1 MSTIFEE
8 EFQRMKKTLATMD
21 EQLDKLEKIPVYYGE
36 DFKEQ
41 ILESMR
47 ESNRQNLRIGVQ
59 EPYFGRLDFQEDGQP
74 EPNPIYIGKV
84 GVSDEETMKPIV
96 IDWRAPVASMFYSF
110 TGGEEPAFYHSPDG
124 LVEGDVYLKRNIAI
138 RKRELERVVDT
149 YVKGSEDVS
158 LADDFLLYRLGEN
171 KDNKLKD
178 IVSTIQSEQNDIIR
192 AEKNMPLLIQ
202 GVAGSGK
209 TTIALHRLAFL
220 IYEYREQLE
229 AERMIVFAPNSLF
242 LDYISSVLPELGV
255 GNIRQTTFQDWALN
269 TLDDAVK
276 LKDTDEKLK
285 EAFSINRDDK
295 KVMLGKLKGTM
306 KFKSFIEENIVQFEK
321 NLLPTKD
328 FEAWDKASIT
338 VEEIRKWMQVEYK
351 HYPLRKRRERLVG
364 RIKRWIEIELKK
376 FEGTNEKKALKKE
389 ATKRLNAYMKFWPK
403 MSPLSFY
410 SSMMKQKEILEVL
423 PEELVQETEK
433 NCRKKEVYVEDLA
446 PLIHIHHRLAGI
458 EIGQKFHHVVIDE
471 AQDFSPFQIYILKEI
486 TMGNS
491 FTILGDLSQ
500 AIYDYQGIEDWND
513 FKEVFQET
521 GYYELTRSYRSTK
534 EIIEFANEVIKNA
547 EIPVGL
553 ATPVFRSGEKV
564 KVIST
569 DNQFAAIVKTLQHMQ
584 SENVKTI
591 AVIGR
596 TDDECR
602 DIYEKLTAT
611 GITANVIEANQS
623 KYEGGISVVPVY
635 LAKGLEFDAVLLI
648 DVDEVHYKGTKHDAK
663 LLYVGCTRS
672 LHDLRIFYSGEA
684 SPLIQGIQ
692 EEFYESK

>member
-1 MSTIFEE
+1 MSNIFEE
-8 EFQRMKKTLATMD
+8 ELQKMKDILCTMD
-21 EQLDKLEKIPVYYGE
+21 EQLEQLEKIPVYYGE

-47 ESNRQNLRIGVQ
+47 ESNRQNLRIGVH
-59 EPYFGRLDFQEDGQP
+59 EPYFGRLDFQEDGK
-74 EPNPIYIGKV
+74 EEVMPIYIGKV
-84 GVSDEETMKPIV
+84 GVSDKDTMKPIV

-110 TGGEEPAFYHSPDG
+110 TGGEELAFYHSPDG
-124 LVEGDVYLKRNIAI
+124 LVEGDVYLKRNISI

-149 YVKGSEDVS
+149 YVKGNEDVS
-158 LADDFLLYRLGEN
+158 HADDFLLYRLGEN

-192 AEKNMPLLIQ
+192 AEKNLPLLIQ

-255 GNIRQTTFQDWALN
+255 GNISQTTFPDWALR
-269 TLDDAVK
+269 LLEGSVK
-276 LKDTDEKLK
+276 LKQTEEKLK
-285 EAFSINRDDK
+285 EAFSINRDEK
-295 KVMLGKLKGTM
+295 KVMLGKLKGTLE
-306 KFKSFIEENIVQFEK
+306 FKSFIEERMIQFEK
-321 NLLPTKD
+321 DLVPTKD
-328 FEAWDKASIT
+328 FEAWDKAVIP
-338 VEEIRKWMQVEYK
+338 VEDVKKWMQVEYK
-351 HYPLRKRRERLVG
+351 HYPLKKRRERLVG
-364 RIKRWIEIELKK
+364 RMKRWIEIELKK
-376 FEGTNEKKALKKE
+376 FGETNEKKLLKKE
-389 ATKRLNAYMKFWPK
+389 ATKRLNTYMNFWPK
-403 MSPLSFY
+403 MSPLSLY
-410 SSMMKQKEILEVL
+410 NSMIKSKEILEVL

-433 NCRKKEVYVEDLA
+433 NCRKKEVYVEDLPA
-446 PLIHIHHRLAGI
+446 LIYIHHRITGI
-458 EIGQKFHHVVIDE
+458 EMGQKFHHVVIDE
-471 AQDFSPFQIYILKEI
+471 AQDFSPFQVYVLKEI
-486 TMGNS
+486 TLGNS

-500 AIYDYQGIEDWND
+500 AIYDYQGIEDWNA

-534 EIIEFANEVIKNA
+534 EIIEFANEIIRNA

-553 ATPVFRSGEKV
+553 ATPVFRSGEDV
-564 KVIST
+564 KVIRAE
-569 DNQFAAIVKTLQHMQ
+569 DQFTEVLKTVQHLQN
-584 SENVKTI
+584 EDVKTI

-602 DIYEKLTAT
+602 DIYEKLTNAGLT
-611 GITANVIEANQS
+611 VNFIEADQS

-648 DVDEVHYKGTKHDAK
+648 DVDEEHYKNTKHDAK

-672 LHDLRIFYSGEA
+672 LHDLWIFYSGEV
-684 SPLIQGIQ
+684 SPLI
-692 EEFYESK
+692 KR

>member
-1 MSTIFEE
+1 MSNIFEDE
-8 EFQRMKKTLATMD
+8 LQKMKDTLHTMD
-21 EQLDKLEKIPVYYGE
+21 EQLDRLEKIPVYYGE

-59 EPYFGRLDFQEDGQP
+59 EPYFGRLDFQEDGK
-74 EPNPIYIGKV
+74 EAVMPIYIGKV
-84 GVSDEETMKPIV
+84 GVSDMDTMKPII

-110 TGGEEPAFYHSPDG
+110 TGGEELAFYQSPDG
-124 LVEGDVYLKRNIAI
+124 LVEGDVYLKRNISI

-149 YVKGSEDVS
+149 YVKGNEDVS
-158 LADDFLLYRLGEN
+158 HADDFLLYRLGEN

-192 AEKNMPLLIQ
+192 AERNLPLLIQ

-255 GNIRQTTFQDWALN
+255 GNISQTTFSDWALR
-269 TLDDAVK
+269 TLDDSVK
-276 LKDTDEKLK
+276 LKQTEEKLK
-285 EAFSINRDDK
+285 EAFSINRDEK
-295 KVMLGKLKGTM
+295 KVMLGKLKGTLE
-306 KFKSFIEENIVQFEK
+306 FKTFIEERMIQFE
-321 NLLPTKD
+321 NELVPTKD
-328 FEAWDKASIT
+328 FEAWDRAIIP
-338 VEEIRKWMQVEYK
+338 VEDVKKWMQVEYK
-351 HYPLRKRRERLVG
+351 HYPLQKRRERLVG
-364 RIKRWIEIELKK
+364 RMKRWIEIELKK
-376 FEGTNEKKALKKE
+376 FGETNEKKLLKKE

-403 MSPLSFY
+403 MSALSLY
-410 SSMMKQKEILEVL
+410 SSIVKSKEILEVL
-423 PEELVQETEK
+423 PEELVKETEK
-433 NCRKKEVYVEDLA
+433 SCRKKEVCVEDLPA
-446 PLIHIHHRLAGI
+446 LIYIHHRITGI

-471 AQDFSPFQIYILKEI
+471 AQDFSPFQVYVLKEI
-486 TMGNS
+486 TLGNS

-500 AIYDYQGIEDWND
+500 AIYDYQGIEDWNA

-534 EIIEFANEVIKNA
+534 EIIEFANEIIKNA

-553 ATPVFRSGEKV
+553 ATPVFRSGEDV
-564 KVIST
+564 KVIHAE
-569 DNQFAAIVKTLQHMQ
+569 NQFTEIVKTVKHLQ
-584 SENVKTI
+584 NADVKTI

-596 TDDECR
+596 TEDECR
-602 DIYEKLTAT
+602 DIYMKLTNA
-611 GITANVIEANQS
+611 GLMVNVIEANQS

-648 DVDEVHYKGTKHDAK
+648 DVDEEHYKNTKHDAK

-672 LHDLRIFYSGEA
+672 LHDLWIFHSGEA
-684 SPLIQGIQ
+684 SPLIKGL
-692 EEFYESK
+692 K

>member
-1 MSTIFEE
+1 MSNIFEDE
-8 EFQRMKKTLATMD
+8 LQKMKDTLHTMD
-21 EQLDKLEKIPVYYGE
+21 EQLDRLEKIPVYYGE

-59 EPYFGRLDFQEDGQP
+59 EPYFGRLDFQEDGK
-74 EPNPIYIGKV
+74 EEVMPIYIGKV
-84 GVSDEETMKPIV
+84 GVSDMDTMKPII

-110 TGGEEPAFYHSPDG
+110 TGGEELAFYQSPDG
-124 LVEGDVYLKRNIAI
+124 LVEGDVYLKRNISI

-149 YVKGSEDVS
+149 YVKGNEDVS
-158 LADDFLLYRLGEN
+158 HADDFLLYRLGEN

-192 AEKNMPLLIQ
+192 AERNLPLLIQ

-255 GNIRQTTFQDWALN
+255 GNISQTTFPDWALR
-269 TLDDAVK
+269 TLDDSVK
-276 LKDTDEKLK
+276 LKQTEKKLK
-285 EAFSINRDDK
+285 EAFSINRDEK
-295 KVMLGKLKGTM
+295 KVMLGKLKGTLE
-306 KFKSFIEENIVQFEK
+306 FKTFIEERMIQFE
-321 NLLPTKD
+321 NELVPTKD
-328 FEAWDKASIT
+328 FEAWDRAIIP
-338 VEEIRKWMQVEYK
+338 VEDIKKWMQVEYK
-351 HYPLRKRRERLVG
+351 HYSLQKRRERLVG
-364 RIKRWIEIELKK
+364 RMKRWIEIELKK
-376 FEGTNEKKALKKE
+376 FGETNEKKLLKKE

-403 MSPLSFY
+403 MSALSLY
-410 SSMMKQKEILEVL
+410 SSIVKSKEILEVL
-423 PEELVQETEK
+423 PEELVKETEK
-433 NCRKKEVYVEDLA
+433 SCRKKEVCVEDLPA
-446 PLIHIHHRLAGI
+446 LIYIHHRITGI

-471 AQDFSPFQIYILKEI
+471 AQDFSPFQVYVLKEI
-486 TMGNS
+486 TLGNS

-500 AIYDYQGIEDWND
+500 AIYDYQGIEDWNA

-534 EIIEFANEVIKNA
+534 EIIEFANEIIKNA

-553 ATPVFRSGEKV
+553 ATPVFRSGEDV
-564 KVIST
+564 KVIHAE
-569 DNQFAAIVKTLQHMQ
+569 NQFTEIVKTVKHLQ
-584 SENVKTI
+584 NADVKTI

-596 TDDECR
+596 TEDECR
-602 DIYEKLTAT
+602 GIYVKLTNAGLT
-611 GITANVIEANQS
+611 VNVIEANQS

-648 DVDEVHYKGTKHDAK
+648 DVDEEHYKNTKHDAK

-672 LHDLRIFYSGEA
+672 LHDLWIFHSGEA
-684 SPLIQGIQ
+684 SPLIKGL
-692 EEFYESK
+692 K

>member
-1 MSTIFEE
+1 MSNIFEE
-8 EFQRMKKTLATMD
+8 ELQKMKDILCTMD
-21 EQLDKLEKIPVYYGE
+21 EQLEQLEKIPVYYGE

-59 EPYFGRLDFQEDGQP
+59 EPYFGRLDFQEDGK
-74 EPNPIYIGKV
+74 EDVMPIYIGKV
-84 GVSDEETMKPIV
+84 GVSDKDTMKPMV

-110 TGGEEPAFYHSPDG
+110 TGGEELAFYHSPDG
-124 LVEGDVYLKRNIAI
+124 LVEGDVYLKRNISI

-149 YVKGSEDVS
+149 YVKGNEDVS
-158 LADDFLLYRLGEN
+158 HADDFLLYRLGEN

-192 AEKNMPLLIQ
+192 AERNLPLLIQ

-255 GNIRQTTFQDWALN
+255 GNISQTTFPDWALR
-269 TLDDAVK
+269 TLDGSVK
-276 LKDTDEKLK
+276 LKQTEEKLK
-285 EAFSINRDDK
+285 EAFSINRDEK
-295 KVMLGKLKGTM
+295 KVMLGKLKGTLE
-306 KFKSFIEENIVQFEK
+306 FKSFIEERMVQFEK
-321 NLLPTKD
+321 DLLPTKD
-328 FEAWDKASIT
+328 FEAWDKAVIP
-338 VEEIRKWMQVEYK
+338 VEDVKKWMQVEYK
-351 HYPLRKRRERLVG
+351 HYPLKKRRERLVG
-364 RIKRWIEIELKK
+364 RMKRWIEIELKK
-376 FEGTNEKKALKKE
+376 FGETNEKKLLKKE
-389 ATKRLNAYMKFWPK
+389 ATKRLNTYMNFWPK
-403 MSPLSFY
+403 MSPLSLY
-410 SSMMKQKEILEVL
+410 SSMLKSKEILEVL

-433 NCRKKEVYVEDLA
+433 NSRKKEVYVEDLPA
-446 PLIHIHHRLAGI
+446 LIYIHHRITGI

-471 AQDFSPFQIYILKEI
+471 AQDFSPFQVYVLKEI
-486 TMGNS
+486 TLGNS

-500 AIYDYQGIEDWND
+500 AIYDYQGIEDWGA
-513 FKEVFQET
+513 FKEVFQEI

-534 EIIEFANEVIKNA
+534 EIIEFANEIIKNA

-553 ATPVFRSGEKV
+553 ATPVFRSGEDV
-564 KVIST
+564 KVIHTEDQFT
-569 DNQFAAIVKTLQHMQ
+569 DIMKTLQHLQ
-584 SENVKTI
+584 NEDVKTI

-602 DIYEKLTAT
+602 VIYEKLTNAGLT
-611 GITANVIEANQS
+611 VNVIEADQS

-648 DVDEVHYKGTKHDAK
+648 DVDEEHYKNTKHDAK

-672 LHDLRIFYSGEA
+672 LHDLWIFHSGEV
-684 SPLIQGIQ
+684 SPLI
-692 EEFYESK
+692 KR

>member
-1 MSTIFEE
+1 MSNIFEDE
-8 EFQRMKKTLATMD
+8 LQKMKDTLHTMD

-59 EPYFGRLDFQEDGQP
+59 EPYFGRLDFQEDGK
-74 EPNPIYIGKV
+74 EAVMPIYIGKV
-84 GVSDEETMKPIV
+84 GVSDMDTMKPII

-110 TGGEEPAFYHSPDG
+110 TGGEELAFYQSPDG
-124 LVEGDVYLKRNIAI
+124 LVEGDVYLKRNISI

-149 YVKGSEDVS
+149 YVKGNEDVS
-158 LADDFLLYRLGEN
+158 HADDFLLYRLGEN

-192 AEKNMPLLIQ
+192 AERNLPLLIQ

-255 GNIRQTTFQDWALN
+255 GNISQTTFSDWALH
-269 TLDDAVK
+269 TLEGSVK
-276 LKDTDEKLK
+276 LKQTEEKLK
-285 EAFSINRDDK
+285 EAFSINRDEK
-295 KVMLGKLKGTM
+295 KVMLGKLKGTLE
-306 KFKSFIEENIVQFEK
+306 FKTFIEERMIQFE
-321 NLLPTKD
+321 NELVPTKD
-328 FEAWDKASIT
+328 FEAWDRAIIP
-338 VEEIRKWMQVEYK
+338 VEDIKKWMQVEYK
-351 HYPLRKRRERLVG
+351 HYPLQKRRERLVG
-364 RIKRWIEIELKK
+364 RMKRWIEIELKK
-376 FEGTNEKKALKKE
+376 FGETNEKKLLKKE

-403 MSPLSFY
+403 MSALSLY
-410 SSMMKQKEILEVL
+410 NSIVKSKEILEVL
-423 PEELVQETEK
+423 PEELVKETEK
-433 NCRKKEVYVEDLA
+433 SCRKKEVYVEDLPA
-446 PLIHIHHRLAGI
+446 LIYIHHRITGI

-471 AQDFSPFQIYILKEI
+471 AQDFSPFQVYVLKEI
-486 TMGNS
+486 TLGNS

-500 AIYDYQGIEDWND
+500 AIYDYQGIEDWNA

-534 EIIEFANEVIKNA
+534 EIIEFANEIIKNA

-553 ATPVFRSGEKV
+553 ATPVFRSGEDV
-564 KVIST
+564 KVIHAE
-569 DNQFAAIVKTLQHMQ
+569 NQFTEIVKTVKHLQ
-584 SENVKTI
+584 NADVKTI

-596 TDDECR
+596 TEDECR
-602 DIYEKLTAT
+602 DIYVKLTNAGLT
-611 GITANVIEANQS
+611 VNVIEANQS

-648 DVDEVHYKGTKHDAK
+648 DVDEEHYKNTKHDAK

-672 LHDLRIFYSGEA
+672 LHDLWIFHSGEA
-684 SPLIQGIQ
+684 SPLIKGL
-692 EEFYESK
+692 K

>member
-1 MSTIFEE
+1 MNNIFEE
-8 EFQRMKKTLATMD
+8 ELQQMKDTLCTMD
-21 EQLDKLEKIPVYYGE
+21 DQLEQLEKIPVYYGE

-41 ILESMR
+41 IFESMR
-47 ESNRQNLRIGVQ
+47 ESNRQSLRIGVQ
-59 EPYFGRLDFQEDGQP
+59 EPYFGRLDFQEDGK
-74 EPNPIYIGKV
+74 EEVMPIYIGKV
-84 GVSDEETMKPIV
+84 GVSDKDTMKPIV

-110 TGGEEPAFYHSPDG
+110 TGGEELAFYHSPDG
-124 LVEGDVYLKRNIAI
+124 LVEGDVYLKRNISI

-149 YVKGSEDVS
+149 YVKGNEDVS
-158 LADDFLLYRLGEN
+158 HADDFLLYRLGEN

-192 AEKNMPLLIQ
+192 AERNLPLLIQ

-255 GNIRQTTFQDWALN
+255 GNISQTTFPDWALR
-269 TLDDAVK
+269 LLEGSVK
-276 LKDTDEKLK
+276 LKKTEEKLK
-285 EAFSINRDDK
+285 EAFSINRDEK
-295 KVMLGKLKGTM
+295 KVMLGKLKGTLE
-306 KFKSFIEENIVQFEK
+306 FKSFIEERMIQFEK
-321 NLLPTKD
+321 DLVPTKD
-328 FEAWDKASIT
+328 FEAWDKAVIP
-338 VEEIRKWMQVEYK
+338 VEDVKKWMQVEYK
-351 HYPLRKRRERLVG
+351 HYPLKKRRERLVG
-364 RIKRWIEIELKK
+364 RMKRWIEIELKK
-376 FEGTNEKKALKKE
+376 FGETNEKKLLKKE
-389 ATKRLNAYMKFWPK
+389 ATKRLNTYMNFWPK
-403 MSPLSFY
+403 MSPLSLY
-410 SSMMKQKEILEVL
+410 NSIIKSKEILEVL

-433 NCRKKEVYVEDLA
+433 NCRKKEVYVEDLPA
-446 PLIHIHHRLAGI
+446 LIYIHHRITGI

-471 AQDFSPFQIYILKEI
+471 AQDFSPFQVYVLKEI
-486 TMGNS
+486 TLGNS

-500 AIYDYQGIEDWND
+500 AIYDYQGIEDWGA

-534 EIIEFANEVIKNA
+534 EIIEFANEIIKNA

-553 ATPVFRSGEKV
+553 ATPVFRSGEDV
-564 KVIST
+564 KVIHAE
-569 DNQFAAIVKTLQHMQ
+569 DQFTEIMKTLKHLQN
-584 SENVKTI
+584 EDVKTI

-602 DIYEKLTAT
+602 DIYEKLTNAGLT
-611 GITANVIEANQS
+611 VNVIEADQS

-648 DVDEVHYKGTKHDAK
+648 DVDEEHYKNTKHDAK

-672 LHDLRIFYSGEA
+672 LHDLWIFYSGEV
-684 SPLIQGIQ
+684 SPLI
-692 EEFYESK
+692 KR

>member
-1 MSTIFEE
+1 MNNIFEE
-8 EFQRMKKTLATMD
+8 ELQKMKDILCTMD
-21 EQLDKLEKIPVYYGE
+21 EQLEQLEKIPVYYGE

-59 EPYFGRLDFQEDGQP
+59 EPYFGRLDFQEDGK
-74 EPNPIYIGKV
+74 EDVMPIYIGKV
-84 GVSDEETMKPIV
+84 GVSDKDTMKPMV

-110 TGGEEPAFYHSPDG
+110 TGGEELAFYHSPDG
-124 LVEGDVYLKRNIAI
+124 LVEGDVYLKRNISI

-149 YVKGSEDVS
+149 YVKGNEDVS
-158 LADDFLLYRLGEN
+158 HADDFLLYRLGEN

-192 AEKNMPLLIQ
+192 AERNLPLLIQ

-255 GNIRQTTFQDWALN
+255 GNISQTTFPDWALR
-269 TLDDAVK
+269 TLDGSVK
-276 LKDTDEKLK
+276 LKQTEEKLK
-285 EAFSINRDDK
+285 EAFSINRDEK
-295 KVMLGKLKGTM
+295 KVMLGKLKGTLE
-306 KFKSFIEENIVQFEK
+306 FKSFIEERMVQFEK
-321 NLLPTKD
+321 DLLPTKD
-328 FEAWDKASIT
+328 FEAWDKAVIP
-338 VEEIRKWMQVEYK
+338 VEDVKKWMQVEYK
-351 HYPLRKRRERLVG
+351 HYPLKKRRERLVG
-364 RIKRWIEIELKK
+364 RMKRWIEIELKK
-376 FEGTNEKKALKKE
+376 FGETNEKKLLKKE
-389 ATKRLNAYMKFWPK
+389 ATKRLNTYMNFWPK
-403 MSPLSFY
+403 MSPLSLY
-410 SSMMKQKEILEVL
+410 SSMLKSKEILDVL

-433 NCRKKEVYVEDLA
+433 NCRKKEVYGEDLPA
-446 PLIHIHHRLAGI
+446 LIYIHHRITGI

-471 AQDFSPFQIYILKEI
+471 AQDFSPFQVYVLKEI
-486 TMGNS
+486 TLGNS

-500 AIYDYQGIEDWND
+500 AIYDYQGIEDWNA

-534 EIIEFANEVIKNA
+534 EIIEFANEIIKNA

-553 ATPVFRSGEKV
+553 ATPVFRSGEEV
-564 KVIST
+564 KVIHAE
-569 DNQFAAIVKTLQHMQ
+569 DQFTEVLKTLQHLQ
-584 SENVKTI
+584 NEDVKTI

-602 DIYEKLTAT
+602 DIYEKLTNAGLT
-611 GITANVIEANQS
+611 VNVIEADQS

-648 DVDEVHYKGTKHDAK
+648 DVDEEHYKNTKHDAK

-672 LHDLRIFYSGEA
+672 LHDLWIFHGGKA
-684 SPLIQGIQ
+684 SPLIKG
-692 EEFYESK
+692 

>member
-1 MSTIFEE
+1 MSNIFEDE
-8 EFQRMKKTLATMD
+8 LQKMKDTLHTMD
-21 EQLDKLEKIPVYYGE
+21 EQLDRLEKIPVYYGE

-59 EPYFGRLDFQEDGQP
+59 EPYFGRLDFQEDGK
-74 EPNPIYIGKV
+74 EEVMPIYIGKV
-84 GVSDEETMKPIV
+84 GVSDMDTMKPII

-110 TGGEEPAFYHSPDG
+110 TGGEELAFYQSPDG
-124 LVEGDVYLKRNIAI
+124 LVEGDVYLKRNISI

-149 YVKGSEDVS
+149 YVKGNEDVS
-158 LADDFLLYRLGEN
+158 HADDFLLYRLGEN

-192 AEKNMPLLIQ
+192 AERNLPLLIQ

-255 GNIRQTTFQDWALN
+255 GNISQTTFPDWALR
-269 TLDDAVK
+269 TLDDSVK
-276 LKDTDEKLK
+276 LKQTEKKLK
-285 EAFSINRDDK
+285 EAFSINRDEK
-295 KVMLGKLKGTM
+295 KVMLGKLKGTLE
-306 KFKSFIEENIVQFEK
+306 FKTFIEERMIQFE
-321 NLLPTKD
+321 NELVPTKD
-328 FEAWDKASIT
+328 FEAWDRAIIPLEDVK
-338 VEEIRKWMQVEYK
+338 KWMQVEYK
-351 HYPLRKRRERLVG
+351 HYPLQKRRERLVG
-364 RIKRWIEIELKK
+364 RMKRWIEIELKK
-376 FEGTNEKKALKKE
+376 FGETNEKKLLKKE

-403 MSPLSFY
+403 MSALSLY
-410 SSMMKQKEILEVL
+410 SSIVKSKEILEVL
-423 PEELVQETEK
+423 PEELVKETEK
-433 NCRKKEVYVEDLA
+433 SCRKKEVCVEDLPA
-446 PLIHIHHRLAGI
+446 LIYIHHRITGI

-471 AQDFSPFQIYILKEI
+471 AQDFSPFQVYVLKEI
-486 TMGNS
+486 TLGNS

-500 AIYDYQGIEDWND
+500 AIYDYQGIEDWNA

-534 EIIEFANEVIKNA
+534 EIIEFANEIIKNA

-553 ATPVFRSGEKV
+553 ATPVFRSGEDV
-564 KVIST
+564 KVIHAE
-569 DNQFAAIVKTLQHMQ
+569 NQFTEIVKTVKHLQ
-584 SENVKTI
+584 NADVKTI

-596 TDDECR
+596 TEDECR
-602 DIYEKLTAT
+602 DIYVKLTNAGLT
-611 GITANVIEANQS
+611 VNVIEANQS

-648 DVDEVHYKGTKHDAK
+648 DVDEEHYKNTKHDAK

-672 LHDLRIFYSGEA
+672 LHDLWIFHSGEA
-684 SPLIQGIQ
+684 SPLIKGL
-692 EEFYESK
+692 K

>member
-1 MSTIFEE
+1 MSNIFEGE
-8 EFQRMKKTLATMD
+8 LQKMKDTLHTMD
-21 EQLDKLEKIPVYYGE
+21 EQLDKLEKTPVYYGE

-59 EPYFGRLDFQEDGQP
+59 EPYFGRLDFQEDGK
-74 EPNPIYIGKV
+74 EEVLPIYIGKV
-84 GVSDEETMKPIV
+84 GVSDMDTMKPII

-110 TGGEEPAFYHSPDG
+110 TGGEELAFYQSPDG
-124 LVEGDVYLKRNIAI
+124 LVEGDVYLKRNISI

-149 YVKGSEDVS
+149 YVKGNEDVS
-158 LADDFLLYRLGEN
+158 HADDFLLYRLGEN

-192 AEKNMPLLIQ
+192 AERNLPLLIQ

-255 GNIRQTTFQDWALN
+255 GNISQTTFQNWALRI
-269 TLDDAVK
+269 LDDSVK
-276 LKDTDEKLK
+276 LKQTEEKLK
-285 EAFSINRDDK
+285 EAFSINRDES
-295 KVMLGKLKGTM
+295 KVMLGKLKGTLE
-306 KFKSFIEENIVQFEK
+306 FKAFIEERMIQFE
-321 NLLPTKD
+321 NELVPTND
-328 FEAWDKASIT
+328 FEAWDKAIIP
-338 VEEIRKWMQVEYK
+338 VEDIKKWMQVEYK
-351 HYPLRKRRERLVG
+351 HYPLQKRRERLVG
-364 RIKRWIEIELKK
+364 RMKRW
-376 FEGTNEKKALKKE
+376 
-389 ATKRLNAYMKFWPK
+389 
-403 MSPLSFY
+403 
-410 SSMMKQKEILEVL
+410 
-423 PEELVQETEK
+423 
-433 NCRKKEVYVEDLA
+433 
-446 PLIHIHHRLAGI
+446 I

-471 AQDFSPFQIYILKEI
+471 AQDFSPFQVYVLKEI
-486 TMGNS
+486 TLGNS

-500 AIYDYQGIEDWND
+500 AIYDYQGIEDWNA

-521 GYYELTRSYRSTK
+521 GYFELTRSYRSTK
-534 EIIEFANEVIKNA
+534 EIIEFANEIIKNA

-553 ATPVFRSGEKV
+553 ATPVFRSGEDV
-564 KVIST
+564 KVIHAE
-569 DNQFAAIVKTLQHMQ
+569 DQFTEIVKTIKHLQ
-584 SENVKTI
+584 NADVKTI

-602 DIYEKLTAT
+602 DMYEKLTNAGLT
-611 GITANVIEANQS
+611 VNVIEANQS

-635 LAKGLEFDAVLLI
+635 LAKGLEFDAVLFI
-648 DVDEVHYKGTKHDAK
+648 DVDEEHYTNTKHDAK

-672 LHDLRIFYSGEA
+672 LHDLWIFHSGEA
-684 SPLIQGIQ
+684 SPLIKGL
-692 EEFYESK
+692 KVK

>member
-1 MSTIFEE
+1 MSNIFEE
-8 EFQRMKKTLATMD
+8 ELQKMKDILCTMD
-21 EQLDKLEKIPVYYGE
+21 EQLEQLEKIPVYYGE

-59 EPYFGRLDFQEDGQP
+59 EPYFGRLDFQEDGK
-74 EPNPIYIGKV
+74 EDVMPIYIGKV
-84 GVSDEETMKPIV
+84 GVSDKDTMKPMV

-110 TGGEEPAFYHSPDG
+110 TGGEELAFYHSPDG
-124 LVEGDVYLKRNIAI
+124 LVEGDVYLKRNISI

-149 YVKGSEDVS
+149 YVKGNEDVS
-158 LADDFLLYRLGEN
+158 HADDFLLYRLGEN

-192 AEKNMPLLIQ
+192 AERNLPLLIQ

-255 GNIRQTTFQDWALN
+255 GNISQTTFPDWALRL
-269 TLDDAVK
+269 LDGSVK
-276 LKDTDEKLK
+276 LKQAEEKLK
-285 EAFSINRDDK
+285 EAFSINRDEK
-295 KVMLGKLKGTM
+295 KVMLGKLKGTLE
-306 KFKSFIEENIVQFEK
+306 FKSFIEERMVQFEK
-321 NLLPTKD
+321 DLLPTKD
-328 FEAWDKASIT
+328 FEAWDKAVIP
-338 VEEIRKWMQVEYK
+338 VEDVKKWMQVEYK
-351 HYPLRKRRERLVG
+351 HYPLKKRRERLVG
-364 RIKRWIEIELKK
+364 RMKRWIEIELKK
-376 FEGTNEKKALKKE
+376 FGETNEKKLLKKE
-389 ATKRLNAYMKFWPK
+389 ATKRLNTYMNFWPK
-403 MSPLSFY
+403 MSPLSLY
-410 SSMMKQKEILEVL
+410 TSMLKSKEILEVL

-433 NCRKKEVYVEDLA
+433 NSRKKEVYVEDLPA
-446 PLIHIHHRLAGI
+446 LIYIHHRITGI

-471 AQDFSPFQIYILKEI
+471 AQDFSPFQVYVLKEI
-486 TMGNS
+486 TLGNS

-500 AIYDYQGIEDWND
+500 AIYDYQGIEEWGA

-534 EIIEFANEVIKNA
+534 EIIEFANEIIKNA

-553 ATPVFRSGEKV
+553 ATPVFRSGEDV
-564 KVIST
+564 KVIHT
-569 DNQFAAIVKTLQHMQ
+569 EDQFTEIMKTLQHLQ
-584 SENVKTI
+584 NEDVKTI

-602 DIYEKLTAT
+602 VIYEKLTNAGLT
-611 GITANVIEANQS
+611 VNVIEADQS

-648 DVDEVHYKGTKHDAK
+648 DVDEEHYKNTKHDAK

-672 LHDLRIFYSGEA
+672 LHDLWIFHSGEV
-684 SPLIQGIQ
+684 SRLI
-692 EEFYESK
+692 KR

>member
-1 MSTIFEE
+1 MNNIFEE
-8 EFQRMKKTLATMD
+8 ELQKMKDTLRTMD
-21 EQLDKLEKIPVYYGE
+21 DQLEQLEKIPVYYGD

-59 EPYFGRLDFQEDGQP
+59 EPYFGRLDFQEDGK
-74 EPNPIYIGKV
+74 EEVMPIYIGKV
-84 GVSDEETMKPIV
+84 GVSDKDTMKPIV

-110 TGGEEPAFYHSPDG
+110 TGGEELAFYQSPDG
-124 LVEGDVYLKRNIAI
+124 LVEGDVYLKRNISI

-149 YVKGSEDVS
+149 YVKGNEDVS
-158 LADDFLLYRLGEN
+158 HADDFLLYRLGEN

-192 AEKNMPLLIQ
+192 AERNLPLLIQ

-220 IYEYREQLE
+220 IYEYREELE

-255 GNIRQTTFQDWALN
+255 GNISQTTFPDWALR
-269 TLDDAVK
+269 TLDDSVK
-276 LKDTDEKLK
+276 LKQTEEKLK
-285 EAFSINRDDK
+285 EAFSINRDER
-295 KVMLGKLKGTM
+295 KVMLGKLKGTLE
-306 KFKSFIEENIVQFEK
+306 FKSFIEEQMVQIEK
-321 NLLPTKD
+321 ELLPTSN
-328 FEAWDKASIT
+328 FEAWDKAVIP
-338 VEEIRKWMQVEYK
+338 VEDIKKWMQVEYK
-351 HYPLRKRRERLVG
+351 HYPLKKRRERLVG
-364 RIKRWIEIELKK
+364 RMKRWIEIELKK
-376 FEGTNEKKALKKE
+376 YGETNEKKLLKKE
-389 ATKRLNAYMKFWPK
+389 ATKRLNTYMKFWPK
-403 MSPLSFY
+403 MSALSLY
-410 SSMMKQKEILEVL
+410 SSILKSKEILEVL
-423 PEELVQETEK
+423 PEELVKETEK
-433 NCRKKEVYVEDLA
+433 NGRKKEVYVEDLPA
-446 PLIHIHHRLAGI
+446 LIYIHHRITGI

-471 AQDFSPFQIYILKEI
+471 AQDFSPFQVYVLKEI
-486 TMGNS
+486 TLGNS

-500 AIYDYQGIEDWND
+500 AIYDYQGIEDWSA

-534 EIIEFANEVIKNA
+534 EIIEFANEIIKNA

-553 ATPVFRSGEKV
+553 AMPVFRSGEEV
-564 KVIST
+564 KVIHT
-569 DNQFAAIVKTLQHMQ
+569 EDQFTEILKTLKQLQ
-584 SENVKTI
+584 NADVKTI

-602 DIYEKLTAT
+602 DMYEKLTNAGLT
-611 GITANVIEANQS
+611 VNVIEAGQS

-648 DVDEVHYKGTKHDAK
+648 DVDEEHYKNTKHDAK

-672 LHDLRIFYSGEA
+672 LHDLWIFHSGEA
-684 SPLIQGIQ
+684 SPLI
-692 EEFYESK
+692 KK

>member
-1 MSTIFEE
+1 MNNIFEE
-8 EFQRMKKTLATMD
+8 ELKKMKDTLRTMD
-21 EQLDKLEKIPVYYGE
+21 DQLEQLEKIPVYYGD

-59 EPYFGRLDFQEDGQP
+59 EPYFGRLDFQEDGK
-74 EPNPIYIGKV
+74 EEVMPIYIGKV
-84 GVSDEETMKPIV
+84 GVSDKDTMKPIV

-110 TGGEEPAFYHSPDG
+110 TGGDELAFYQSPDG
-124 LVEGDVYLKRNIAI
+124 LVEGDVYLKRNISI

-149 YVKGSEDVS
+149 YVKGNEDVS
-158 LADDFLLYRLGEN
+158 HADDFLLYRLGEN

-192 AEKNMPLLIQ
+192 AERNLPLLIQ

-220 IYEYREQLE
+220 IYEYREELE

-255 GNIRQTTFQDWALN
+255 GNISQTTFPDWALR
-269 TLDDAVK
+269 TLDDSVK
-276 LKDTDEKLK
+276 LKQTEEKLK
-285 EAFSINRDDK
+285 EAFSINRDER
-295 KVMLGKLKGTM
+295 KVMFGKLKGTLE
-306 KFKSFIEENIVQFEK
+306 FKSFIEEQMVQIEK
-321 NLLPTKD
+321 ELLPTSN
-328 FEAWDKASIT
+328 FEAWDKAVIP
-338 VEEIRKWMQVEYK
+338 VEDIKKWMQVEYK
-351 HYPLRKRRERLVG
+351 HYPLKKRRERLVG
-364 RIKRWIEIELKK
+364 RMKRWIEIELKK
-376 FEGTNEKKALKKE
+376 YGETNEKKLLKKE
-389 ATKRLNAYMKFWPK
+389 ATKRLNTYMKFWPK
-403 MSPLSFY
+403 MSVLSLY
-410 SSMMKQKEILEVL
+410 SSILKSKEILEVL
-423 PEELVQETEK
+423 PEELVKETEK
-433 NCRKKEVYVEDLA
+433 NGRKKEVYVEDLPA
-446 PLIHIHHRLAGI
+446 LIYIHHRITGI

-471 AQDFSPFQIYILKEI
+471 AQDFSPFQVYVLKEI
-486 TMGNS
+486 TLGNS

-500 AIYDYQGIEDWND
+500 AIYDYQGIEDWSA

-534 EIIEFANEVIKNA
+534 EIIEFANEIIKNA

-553 ATPVFRSGEKV
+553 AMPVFRSGEEV
-564 KVIST
+564 KVIHT
-569 DNQFAAIVKTLQHMQ
+569 EDQFTEILKTLKQLQ
-584 SENVKTI
+584 NADVKTI

-602 DIYEKLTAT
+602 DMYEKLTNAGLT
-611 GITANVIEANQS
+611 VNVIEADQS

-648 DVDEVHYKGTKHDAK
+648 DVDEEHYKNTKHDAK

-672 LHDLRIFYSGEA
+672 LHDLWIFHSGEA
-684 SPLIQGIQ
+684 SPLI
-692 EEFYESK
+692 KK

>member
-1 MSTIFEE
+1 MSNIFEDE
-8 EFQRMKKTLATMD
+8 LQKMKDTLHTMD
-21 EQLDKLEKIPVYYGE
+21 EQLDRLEKIPVYYGE

-59 EPYFGRLDFQEDGQP
+59 EPYFGRLDFQEDGK
-74 EPNPIYIGKV
+74 EEVMPIYIGKV
-84 GVSDEETMKPIV
+84 GVSDMDTMKPII

-110 TGGEEPAFYHSPDG
+110 TGGEELAFYQSPDG
-124 LVEGDVYLKRNIAI
+124 LVEGDVYLKRNISI

-149 YVKGSEDVS
+149 YVKGNEDVS
-158 LADDFLLYRLGEN
+158 HADDFLLYRLGEN

-192 AEKNMPLLIQ
+192 AERNLPLLIQ

-255 GNIRQTTFQDWALN
+255 GNISQTTFPDWALR
-269 TLDDAVK
+269 TLDDSVK
-276 LKDTDEKLK
+276 LKQTEKKLK
-285 EAFSINRDDK
+285 EAFSINRDEK
-295 KVMLGKLKGTM
+295 KVMLGKLKGTLE
-306 KFKSFIEENIVQFEK
+306 FKTFIEERMIQFE
-321 NLLPTKD
+321 NELVPTKD
-328 FEAWDKASIT
+328 FEAWDRAIIP
-338 VEEIRKWMQVEYK
+338 VEDVKKWMQVEYK
-351 HYPLRKRRERLVG
+351 HYPLQKRRERLVG
-364 RIKRWIEIELKK
+364 RMKRWIEIELKK
-376 FEGTNEKKALKKE
+376 FGETNEKKLLKKE

-403 MSPLSFY
+403 MSALSLY
-410 SSMMKQKEILEVL
+410 SSIVKSKEILEVL
-423 PEELVQETEK
+423 PEELVKETEK
-433 NCRKKEVYVEDLA
+433 SCRKKEVCEEDLPA
-446 PLIHIHHRLAGI
+446 LIYIHHRITGI

-471 AQDFSPFQIYILKEI
+471 AQDFSPFQVYVLKEI
-486 TMGNS
+486 TLGNS

-500 AIYDYQGIEDWND
+500 AIYDYQGIEDWNA

-534 EIIEFANEVIKNA
+534 EIIEFANEIIKNA

-553 ATPVFRSGEKV
+553 ATPVFRSGEDV
-564 KVIST
+564 KVIHAE
-569 DNQFAAIVKTLQHMQ
+569 NQFTEIVKTVKHLQ
-584 SENVKTI
+584 NADVKTI

-596 TDDECR
+596 TEDECR
-602 DIYEKLTAT
+602 DIYVKLTNAGLT
-611 GITANVIEANQS
+611 VNVIEANQS

-648 DVDEVHYKGTKHDAK
+648 DVDEEHYKNTKHDAK

-672 LHDLRIFYSGEA
+672 LHDLWVFHSGEA
-684 SPLIQGIQ
+684 SPLIKGL
-692 EEFYESK
+692 K

>member
-1 MSTIFEE
+1 MSNIFEE
-8 EFQRMKKTLATMD
+8 ELQKMKDILCTMD
-21 EQLDKLEKIPVYYGE
+21 EQLEQLEKIPVYYGE

-47 ESNRQNLRIGVQ
+47 ESNRQNLRIGVH
-59 EPYFGRLDFQEDGQP
+59 EPYFGRLDFQEDGK
-74 EPNPIYIGKV
+74 EEVMPIYIGKV
-84 GVSDEETMKPIV
+84 GVSDKDTMKPIV

-110 TGGEEPAFYHSPDG
+110 TGGEELAFYHSPDG
-124 LVEGDVYLKRNIAI
+124 LVEGDVYLKRNISI

-149 YVKGSEDVS
+149 YVKGNEDVS
-158 LADDFLLYRLGEN
+158 HADDFLLYRLGEN

-192 AEKNMPLLIQ
+192 AEKNLPLLIQ

-255 GNIRQTTFQDWALN
+255 GNISQTTFPDWALR
-269 TLDDAVK
+269 LLEGSVK
-276 LKDTDEKLK
+276 LKQTEEKLK
-285 EAFSINRDDK
+285 EAFSINRDEK
-295 KVMLGKLKGTM
+295 KVMLGKLKGTLE
-306 KFKSFIEENIVQFEK
+306 FKSFIEERMIQFEK
-321 NLLPTKD
+321 DLVPTKD
-328 FEAWDKASIT
+328 FEAWDKAVIP
-338 VEEIRKWMQVEYK
+338 VEDVKKWMQVEYK
-351 HYPLRKRRERLVG
+351 HYPLKKRRERLVG
-364 RIKRWIEIELKK
+364 RMKRWIEIELKK
-376 FEGTNEKKALKKE
+376 FGETNEKKLLKKE
-389 ATKRLNAYMKFWPK
+389 ATKRLNTYMNFWPK
-403 MSPLSFY
+403 MSPLSLY
-410 SSMMKQKEILEVL
+410 NSMIKSKEILEVL

-433 NCRKKEVYVEDLA
+433 NCRKKEVYVEDLPA
-446 PLIHIHHRLAGI
+446 LIYIHHRITGI
-458 EIGQKFHHVVIDE
+458 EMGQKFHHVVIDE
-471 AQDFSPFQIYILKEI
+471 AQDFSPFQVYVLKEI
-486 TMGNS
+486 TLGNS

-500 AIYDYQGIEDWND
+500 AIYDYQGIEDWNA

-534 EIIEFANEVIKNA
+534 EIIEFANEIIRNT

-553 ATPVFRSGEKV
+553 ATPVFRSGEDV
-564 KVIST
+564 KVIRAE
-569 DNQFAAIVKTLQHMQ
+569 DQFTEVLKTVQHLQN
-584 SENVKTI
+584 EDVKTI

-602 DIYEKLTAT
+602 DIYEKLTNAGLT
-611 GITANVIEANQS
+611 VNFIEADQS

-648 DVDEVHYKGTKHDAK
+648 DVDEEHYKNTKHDAK

-672 LHDLRIFYSGEA
+672 LHDLWIFYSGEV
-684 SPLIQGIQ
+684 SPLI
-692 EEFYESK
+692 KR

>member
-1 MSTIFEE
+1 MSNIFEE
-8 EFQRMKKTLATMD
+8 ELQKMKDILCTMD
-21 EQLDKLEKIPVYYGE
+21 EQLEQLEKIPVYYGE

-59 EPYFGRLDFQEDGQP
+59 EPYFGRLDFQEDGK
-74 EPNPIYIGKV
+74 EDVMPIYIGKV
-84 GVSDEETMKPIV
+84 GVSDKDTMKPMV

-110 TGGEEPAFYHSPDG
+110 TGGEELAFYHSPDG
-124 LVEGDVYLKRNIAI
+124 LVEGDVYLKRNISI

-149 YVKGSEDVS
+149 YVKGNEDVS
-158 LADDFLLYRLGEN
+158 HTDDFLLYRLGEN

-192 AEKNMPLLIQ
+192 AERNLPLLIQ

-255 GNIRQTTFQDWALN
+255 GNISQTTFPDWALRM
-269 TLDDAVK
+269 LEGSVK
-276 LKDTDEKLK
+276 LKQTEEKLK
-285 EAFSINRDDK
+285 EAFSINRDEK
-295 KVMLGKLKGTM
+295 KVMLGKLKGTLE
-306 KFKSFIEENIVQFEK
+306 FKAFIEERMIQFEK
-321 NLLPTKD
+321 DLVPTKD
-328 FEAWDKASIT
+328 FEAWDKAVIP
-338 VEEIRKWMQVEYK
+338 VEDVKKWMQVEYK
-351 HYPLRKRRERLVG
+351 HYPLKKRRERLVG
-364 RIKRWIEIELKK
+364 RMKRWIEIELKK
-376 FEGTNEKKALKKE
+376 FGETNEKKLLKKE
-389 ATKRLNAYMKFWPK
+389 ATKRLNTYMNFWPK
-403 MSPLSFY
+403 MSPLSLY
-410 SSMMKQKEILEVL
+410 SSMLKSREILDVL

-433 NCRKKEVYVEDLA
+433 NCRKKEVYVEDLPA
-446 PLIHIHHRLAGI
+446 LIYIHHRITGI

-471 AQDFSPFQIYILKEI
+471 AQDFSPFQVYVLKEI
-486 TMGNS
+486 TLGNS

-500 AIYDYQGIEDWND
+500 AIYDYQGIEDWNA

-534 EIIEFANEVIKNA
+534 EIIEFANEIIKNA

-553 ATPVFRSGEKV
+553 ATPVFRSGEEV
-564 KVIST
+564 KVIHAE
-569 DNQFAAIVKTLQHMQ
+569 DQFTEVLKTLQHLQ
-584 SENVKTI
+584 NEDVKTI

-596 TDDECR
+596 TDEECR
-602 DIYEKLTAT
+602 QMYEKLTNAGLT
-611 GITANVIEANQS
+611 VNVIEADQS

-648 DVDEVHYKGTKHDAK
+648 DVDDEHYKDTKHDAK

-672 LHDLRIFYSGEA
+672 LHDLWIFHGGEA
-684 SPLIQGIQ
+684 SPLIKG
-692 EEFYESK
+692 

>member
-1 MSTIFEE
+1 M
-8 EFQRMKKTLATMD
+8 
-21 EQLDKLEKIPVYYGE
+21 
-36 DFKEQ
+36 
-41 ILESMR
+41 
-47 ESNRQNLRIGVQ
+47 
-59 EPYFGRLDFQEDGQP
+59 
-74 EPNPIYIGKV
+74 
-84 GVSDEETMKPIV
+84 
-96 IDWRAPVASMFYSF
+96 
-110 TGGEEPAFYHSPDG
+110 
-124 LVEGDVYLKRNIAI
+124 
-138 RKRELERVVDT
+138 
-149 YVKGSEDVS
+149 
-158 LADDFLLYRLGEN
+158 
-171 KDNKLKD
+171 
-178 IVSTIQSEQNDIIR
+178 
-192 AEKNMPLLIQ
+192 
-202 GVAGSGK
+202 
-209 TTIALHRLAFL
+209 
-220 IYEYREQLE
+220 
-229 AERMIVFAPNSLF
+229 
-242 LDYISSVLPELGV
+242 
-255 GNIRQTTFQDWALN
+255 
-269 TLDDAVK
+269 
-276 LKDTDEKLK
+276 
-285 EAFSINRDDK
+285 
-295 KVMLGKLKGTM
+295 
-306 KFKSFIEENIVQFEK
+306 
-321 NLLPTKD
+321 
-328 FEAWDKASIT
+328 
-338 VEEIRKWMQVEYK
+338 
-351 HYPLRKRRERLVG
+351 
-364 RIKRWIEIELKK
+364 
-376 FEGTNEKKALKKE
+376 
-389 ATKRLNAYMKFWPK
+389 
-403 MSPLSFY
+403 
-410 SSMMKQKEILEVL
+410 
-423 PEELVQETEK
+423 
-433 NCRKKEVYVEDLA
+433 YVEDLA

-648 DVDEVHYKGTKHDAK
+648 DADEVHYKGTKHDAK

-692 EEFYESK
+692 EEFYERK

>member
-1 MSTIFEE
+1 MSNIFEDE
-8 EFQRMKKTLATMD
+8 LQKMKDTLHTMD
-21 EQLDKLEKIPVYYGE
+21 EQLDRLEKIPVYYGE

-59 EPYFGRLDFQEDGQP
+59 EPYFGRLDFQEDGK
-74 EPNPIYIGKV
+74 EEVMPIYIGKV
-84 GVSDEETMKPIV
+84 GVSDMETMKPII

-110 TGGEEPAFYHSPDG
+110 TGGEELAFYQSPDG
-124 LVEGDVYLKRNIAI
+124 LVEGDVYLKRNISI

-149 YVKGSEDVS
+149 YVKGNEDVS
-158 LADDFLLYRLGEN
+158 HADDFLLYRLGEN

-192 AEKNMPLLIQ
+192 AERNLPLLIQ

-255 GNIRQTTFQDWALN
+255 GNISQTTFPDWALR
-269 TLDDAVK
+269 TLDDSVK
-276 LKDTDEKLK
+276 LKQTEKKLK
-285 EAFSINRDDK
+285 EAFSINRDEK
-295 KVMLGKLKGTM
+295 KVMLGKLKGTLE
-306 KFKSFIEENIVQFEK
+306 FKTFIEERMIQFE
-321 NLLPTKD
+321 NELVPTKD
-328 FEAWDKASIT
+328 FEAWDRAIIPLEDVK
-338 VEEIRKWMQVEYK
+338 KWMQVEYK
-351 HYPLRKRRERLVG
+351 HYPLQKRRERLVG
-364 RIKRWIEIELKK
+364 RMKRWIEIELKK
-376 FEGTNEKKALKKE
+376 FGETNEKKLLKKE

-403 MSPLSFY
+403 MSALSLY
-410 SSMMKQKEILEVL
+410 SSIVKSKEILEVL
-423 PEELVQETEK
+423 PEELVKETEK
-433 NCRKKEVYVEDLA
+433 SCRKKEVCVEDLPA
-446 PLIHIHHRLAGI
+446 LIYIHHRITGI

-471 AQDFSPFQIYILKEI
+471 AQDFSPFQVYVLKEI
-486 TMGNS
+486 TLGNS

-500 AIYDYQGIEDWND
+500 AIYDYQGIEDWNA

-534 EIIEFANEVIKNA
+534 EIIEFANEIIKNA

-553 ATPVFRSGEKV
+553 ATPVFRSGEDV
-564 KVIST
+564 KVIHAE
-569 DNQFAAIVKTLQHMQ
+569 NQFTEIVKTVKHLQ
-584 SENVKTI
+584 NADVKTI

-596 TDDECR
+596 TEDECR
-602 DIYEKLTAT
+602 DIYVKLTNAGLT
-611 GITANVIEANQS
+611 VNVIEANQS

-648 DVDEVHYKGTKHDAK
+648 DVDEEHYKNTKHDAK

-672 LHDLRIFYSGEA
+672 LHDLWIFHSGEA
-684 SPLIQGIQ
+684 SPLIKGL
-692 EEFYESK
+692 K

>member
-1 MSTIFEE
+1 MSNIFEE
-8 EFQRMKKTLATMD
+8 ELQKMKDILCTMD
-21 EQLDKLEKIPVYYGE
+21 EQLEQLEKIPVYYGE

-47 ESNRQNLRIGVQ
+47 ESNRQNLRIGVH
-59 EPYFGRLDFQEDGQP
+59 EPYFGRLDFQEDGK
-74 EPNPIYIGKV
+74 EEVMPIYIGKV
-84 GVSDEETMKPIV
+84 GVSDKDTMKPIV

-110 TGGEEPAFYHSPDG
+110 TGGDELAFYHSPDG
-124 LVEGDVYLKRNIAI
+124 LVEGDVYLKRNISI

-149 YVKGSEDVS
+149 YVKGNEDVS
-158 LADDFLLYRLGEN
+158 HADDFLLYRLGEN

-192 AEKNMPLLIQ
+192 AERNLPLLIQ

-255 GNIRQTTFQDWALN
+255 GNISQTTFPDWALR
-269 TLDDAVK
+269 LLEGSVK
-276 LKDTDEKLK
+276 LKQTEEKLK
-285 EAFSINRDDK
+285 EAFSINRDEK
-295 KVMLGKLKGTM
+295 KVMLGKLKGTLE
-306 KFKSFIEENIVQFEK
+306 FKSFIEERMIQFEK
-321 NLLPTKD
+321 DLVPTKD
-328 FEAWDKASIT
+328 FEAWDKAVIP
-338 VEEIRKWMQVEYK
+338 VEDVKKWMQVEYK
-351 HYPLRKRRERLVG
+351 HYPLKKRRERLVG
-364 RIKRWIEIELKK
+364 RMKRWIEIELKK
-376 FEGTNEKKALKKE
+376 FGETNEKKLLKKE
-389 ATKRLNAYMKFWPK
+389 ATKRLNTYMNFWPK
-403 MSPLSFY
+403 MSPLSLY
-410 SSMMKQKEILEVL
+410 NSMIKSKEILEVL

-433 NCRKKEVYVEDLA
+433 NCRKKEVYVEDLPA
-446 PLIHIHHRLAGI
+446 LIYIHHRITGI

-471 AQDFSPFQIYILKEI
+471 AQDFSPFQVYVLKEI
-486 TMGNS
+486 TLGNS

-500 AIYDYQGIEDWND
+500 AIYDYQGIEDWNA

-534 EIIEFANEVIKNA
+534 EIIEFANEIIRNA

-553 ATPVFRSGEKV
+553 ATPVFRSGEDV
-564 KVIST
+564 KVIRAE
-569 DNQFAAIVKTLQHMQ
+569 DQFTEVLQTVQHLQ
-584 SENVKTI
+584 NEDVKTI

-602 DIYEKLTAT
+602 DIYEKLTNAGLT
-611 GITANVIEANQS
+611 VNFIEADQS

-648 DVDEVHYKGTKHDAK
+648 DVDEEHYKNTKHDAK

-672 LHDLRIFYSGEA
+672 LHDLWIFYSGEA
-684 SPLIQGIQ
+684 SPLIK
-692 EEFYESK
+692 ELK

>member
-1 MSTIFEE
+1 MSNIFEE
-8 EFQRMKKTLATMD
+8 ELQKMKDILCTMD
-21 EQLDKLEKIPVYYGE
+21 DQLEQLEKIPVYYGE

-47 ESNRQNLRIGVQ
+47 ESNRQSLRIGVH
-59 EPYFGRLDFQEDGQP
+59 EPYFGRLDFQEDGK
-74 EPNPIYIGKV
+74 EDVMPIYIGKV
-84 GVSDEETMKPIV
+84 GVSDKDTMKPIV

-110 TGGEEPAFYHSPDG
+110 TGGEELAFYHSPDG
-124 LVEGDVYLKRNIAI
+124 LVEGDVYLKRNISI

-149 YVKGSEDVS
+149 YVKGNEDVS
-158 LADDFLLYRLGEN
+158 HADDFLLYRLGEN

-192 AEKNMPLLIQ
+192 AERNLPLLIQ

-255 GNIRQTTFQDWALN
+255 GNISQTTFPDWALR
-269 TLDDAVK
+269 TLDGSVK
-276 LKDTDEKLK
+276 LKQTEEKLK
-285 EAFSINRDDK
+285 EAFSINRDEK
-295 KVMLGKLKGTM
+295 KVMLGKLKGTLE
-306 KFKSFIEENIVQFEK
+306 FKSFIEERMIQFEK
-321 NLLPTKD
+321 DLVPTKD
-328 FEAWDKASIT
+328 FEAWDKAVIP
-338 VEEIRKWMQVEYK
+338 VEDVKKWMQVEYK
-351 HYPLRKRRERLVG
+351 HYPLKKRRERLVG
-364 RIKRWIEIELKK
+364 RMKRWIEIELKK
-376 FEGTNEKKALKKE
+376 FGETNEKKLLKKE
-389 ATKRLNAYMKFWPK
+389 ATKRLNTYMNFWPK
-403 MSPLSFY
+403 MSPLSLY
-410 SSMMKQKEILEVL
+410 NSMIKSKEILEVL

-433 NCRKKEVYVEDLA
+433 NCRKKEVYVEDLPA
-446 PLIHIHHRLAGI
+446 LIYIQHRITGI

-471 AQDFSPFQIYILKEI
+471 AQDFSPFQVYVLKEI
-486 TMGNS
+486 TLGNS

-500 AIYDYQGIEDWND
+500 AIYDYQGIEDWGA

-534 EIIEFANEVIKNA
+534 EIIEFANEIIKNA

-553 ATPVFRSGEKV
+553 ATPVFRSGEDV
-564 KVIST
+564 KVIPAE
-569 DNQFAAIVKTLQHMQ
+569 DQFTEVLKTLQHLQ
-584 SENVKTI
+584 TEDVKTI

-602 DIYEKLTAT
+602 DIYEKLTNAELT
-611 GITANVIEANQS
+611 VNVIEADQS

-648 DVDEVHYKGTKHDAK
+648 DVDEEHYKNTKHDAK

-672 LHDLRIFYSGEA
+672 LHDLWIFHSGEA
-684 SPLIQGIQ
+684 SPLIKGL
-692 EEFYESK
+692 K